1 MQLQDFQELPSKP
14 VDIFCRL
21 QVSGHFQDESL
32 GKGETGRAV
41 WLGVDWTVRA
51 WMRWFYIRKHPFWI
65 SLKPK
70 IFCQTCARF
79 TSRALSPFPP
89 SSCSASLPTSLPLKI
104 SLLPPVLF
112 VHCFLDA
119 SSSIFSQAV
128 KPGLAILIQ
137 VLHLWPLLWW
147 QMLTCFQMAVCCCD
161 SLLLQLVPGIT
172 SYSSLCLL
180 LLPDRTFED

>member
-137 VLHLWPLLWW
+137 VLHLWPLL
-147 QMLTCFQMAVCCCD
+147 
-161 SLLLQLVPGIT
+161 
-172 SYSSLCLL
+172 
-180 LLPDRTFED
+180 